1 MFPQDVIDSVMVIL
15 MFVLRIGV
23 PIALTLA
30 FGYWL
35 ENKLRPPEQAE
46 NSQPVQTEKRWT
58 RTGNIIQLHCW
69 DVKKC
74 DAAKRAQCAATKHP
88 ELPCWLALQAEG
100 QKVREE
106 CFTCAFYKPQTKAA

>member
-1 MFPQDVIDSVMVIL
+1 MFPQDVIDSGMVIL

-23 PIALTLA
+23 PIVLTLA

-35 ENKLRPPEQAE
+35 EKKLRPSEQVE
-46 NSQPVQTEKRWT
+46 NNQPVQIEKRWT

-74 DAAKRAQCAATKHP
+74 DTAKRAQCAAAKRP

>member
-1 MFPQDVIDSVMVIL
+1 MFPQDLIDGVVVVL

-35 ENKLRPPEQAE
+35 EKKLRPPEQTE
-46 NSQPVQTEKRWT
+46 NTQPLPIEKRWT

-74 DAAKRAQCAATKHP
+74 GAATRAQCAATKHP

-100 QKVREE
+100 HKVREE
-106 CFTCAFYKPQTKAA
+106 CFTCAFYKPQTKVA